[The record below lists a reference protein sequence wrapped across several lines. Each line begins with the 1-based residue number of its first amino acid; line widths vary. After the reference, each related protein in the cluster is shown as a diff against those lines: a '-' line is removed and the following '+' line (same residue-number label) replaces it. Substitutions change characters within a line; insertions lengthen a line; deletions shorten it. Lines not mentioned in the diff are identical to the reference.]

1 MIKVWYFHFGSPI
14 NHKSKSSV
22 VFHRT
27 HRFFHVQNCSSPIKN
42 AHHTFAMENNIF
54 RESILPANN
63 MQFNEKWVPEL
74 LLCEKCDRKNI
85 FSFSCEQF
93 FSPSNHVFARVPS
106 LNRKYQ
112 KIAIAWNANTKKF
125 IEPFLK
131 WPILSDKIV
140 LKRSKIERKEY

>member
-112 KIAIAWNANTKKF
+112 KNCYSMKCEHKEVYWTFSKVAN
-125 IEPFLK
+125 I
-131 WPILSDKIV
+131 I
-140 LKRSKIERKEY
+140 R